1 MVLTPT
7 ILGCLEDLEEEGTD
21 NGKDFNLRNV
31 VWFAMILIS
40 AGSVYGM
47 LSQKVKALEDQQR
60 TIEQVVLQDIPE
72 IKERVIRLEVML
84 DILIKDMDKRSSD

>member
-1 MVLTPT
+1 M
-7 ILGCLEDLEEEGTD
+7 E
-21 NGKDFNLRNV
+21 KDFNLRNI

-84 DILIKDMDKRSSD
+84 DILIKDRDKISSD

>member
-1 MVLTPT
+1 M
-7 ILGCLEDLEEEGTD
+7 E
-21 NGKDFNLRNV
+21 KDFNLRNV
-31 VWFAMILIS
+31 IWFAMILVS

-47 LSQKVKALEDQQR
+47 LSQKVRALEEQQR
-60 TIEQVVLQDIPE
+60 TIEQVVLRDIPE

>member
-1 MVLTPT
+1 M
-7 ILGCLEDLEEEGTD
+7 E
-21 NGKDFNLRNV
+21 KDFNFRNV
-31 VWFAMILIS
+31 VWIAMILIS

-47 LSQKVKALEDQQR
+47 LSQKVRALEEQQR

-84 DILIKDMDKRSSD
+84 DILIKDIDR

>member
-1 MVLTPT
+1 M
-7 ILGCLEDLEEEGTD
+7 E
-21 NGKDFNLRNV
+21 KDFNLRNV

-47 LSQKVKALEDQQR
+47 LSQKVKALEDQQH
-60 TIEQVVLQDIPE
+60 TIEQVVLRDIPE

-84 DILIKDMDKRSSD
+84 DILIKDMDKRTSN